1 MLLIESEVSWLQMMN
16 RRLELHYNSN
26 KPKDITELLKI
37 MQTMKKNIDSRNDK
51 DEALIE
57 RVTFANIALHI
68 GKTEESG
75 IYCREV
81 GIEM

>member
-1 MLLIESEVSWLQMMN
+1 MMS
-16 RRLELHYNSN
+16 RRLELYYNSN
-26 KPKDITELLKI
+26 KPKDVTEILKI
-37 MQTMKKNIDSRNDK
+37 MRTMKQNVDSRNDK

-57 RVTFANIALHI
+57 RVAFANIALHV

>member
-1 MLLIESEVSWLQMMN
+1 
-16 RRLELHYNSN
+16 
-26 KPKDITELLKI
+26 
-37 MQTMKKNIDSRNDK
+37 MQTMKQNIDSRNDK

>member
-1 MLLIESEVSWLQMMN
+1 MMN